1 MKNILDFKTWQVN
14 EGWKENILL
23 GISSFL
29 STTGWS
35 GITKTADKEP
45 HKIEIVSSDIKQDK
59 LFYSACFQ
67 LCIEL
72 KSSPPEDLEFYQRRG
87 LAEAALYFQAKRDK
101 KSEPKLSKWG
111 KAATLSVM
119 RTLKE
124 FDESKIKELANRGL
138 TGDYWAEFTGN

>member
-1 MKNILDFKTWQVN
+1 M
-14 EGWKENILL
+14 
-23 GISSFL
+23 GISL
-29 STTGWS
+29 ATGTAGWS
-35 GITKTADKEP
+35 GMTKTGEDP
-45 HKIEIVSSDIKQDK
+45 QKIEIVSSDIKEDK

-67 LCIEL
+67 LCLEL

-87 LAEAALYFQAKRDK
+87 LSEAALYFQAKRDK

-119 RTLKE
+119 KTLKGFE
-124 FDESKIKELANRGL
+124 ESKIKELANRGM